1 MTTRLSNPTQ
11 TRDASEKQTG
21 SNASARWQGRR
32 ANAASAFLTL
42 MILSG
47 CVAKDVVPTDVSGY
61 VTDVGERV
69 VKLDWNSAKPVD
81 VVLSEY
87 QFAPN
92 SLHFH
97 QGTPYRLRLRNAGIE
112 VHDFASK
119 PFFQAIAAAKL
130 VDAEGTTPLP
140 HLISI
145 GVDPGTAKDL
155 YFVPVRPGS
164 YSFDCDEPLHAT
176 FGMTGTAEIE

>member
-1 MTTRLSNPTQ
+1 M
-11 TRDASEKQTG
+11 
-21 SNASARWQGRR
+21 
-32 ANAASAFLTL
+32 L
-42 MILSG
+42 MVLSG
-47 CVAKDVVPTDVSGY
+47 CAAKDVVPTDVSGY
-61 VTDVGERV
+61 VTDSGERV
-69 VKLDWNSAKPVD
+69 AKVDWNSAQPVD

-112 VHDFASK
+112 VHDFTSK

-130 VDAEGTTPLP
+130 VDAEGATPLP

-145 GVDPGTAKDL
+145 GVDPGKAKDL

-164 YSFDCDEPLHAT
+164 YTFDCDEPLHAT